1 MKIVVLGT
9 AGYHPN
15 EHRQTTCVVIPEA
28 GIVLDAGTSMFRLPQ
43 YIQTQSLDILLS
55 HAHLDHVVGL
65 TYLLDILYQHPLNEV
80 RVHGEARKLKAIR
93 EHLFSAE
100 LFPVEPPY
108 LEKPFTNE
116 KELHIGAASVKH
128 CPLQHPGGSIGYR
141 VDFADRSL
149 AFITDTTAAVHA
161 DYVEFVQGVDL
172 LIHEC
177 NFPDGLDDVAEK
189 TGHSCLTPVVEVAKH
204 AEVGGLVL
212 LHFNP
217 LTSGIEAADLARA
230 EEIFSPIVLA
240 EDGMEIEL

>member
-1 MKIVVLGT
+1 MKLVVLGT

-43 YIQTQSLDILLS
+43 YIETPSIDILLS

-65 TYLLDILYQHPLNEV
+65 TFLLDILYQHPLDEV
-80 RVHGEARKLKAIR
+80 RVHSVPANLKAIR
-93 EHLFSAE
+93 EHLFSDE

-108 LEKPFTNE
+108 VDRPIVDALQ
-116 KELHIGAASVKH
+116 IGTATVTH
-128 CPLQHPGGSIGYR
+128 CPLMHPGGSIGYR

-149 AFITDTTAAVHA
+149 AFITDTTAHVDAE
-161 DYVEFVQGVDL
+161 YVKFIQGVDL

-177 NFPDGLDDVAEK
+177 NFPDGFDDFAEK
-189 TGHSCLTPVVEVAKH
+189 TGHSCLTPVVEVAKR
-204 AEVGGLVL
+204 ADVGGLIL

-217 LTSGIEAADLARA
+217 LTHGIDAVALAQA
-230 EEIFSPIVLA
+230 QETFSPIVLA
-240 EDGMEIEL
+240 EDGMEIEF